1 MTTFSFLPPSSLAE
15 WLRNRRSAAA
25 ISQSALADCLVD
37 LGGCTQTNIS
47 NWEVGVAIP
56 DAGRLVG
63 ITRALGVTDPDDIA
77 LRDELAMRARRDSYA
92 RRVAAKGVPRAPEA
106 RCSTTLDPMESL
118 DAVVD

>member
-25 ISQSALADCLVD
+25 MSQSALAECLHA

-47 NWEVGVAIP
+47 NWEVGAAIP

-77 LRDELAMRARRDSYA
+77 LRDELAMRARRDSYT
-92 RRVAAKGVPRAPEA
+92 RRLAAKGAAVSPR
-106 RCSTTLDPMESL
+106 TMEPH
-118 DAVVD
+118 DALVD